1 MTSLQAWQTFFAR
14 SLVTRLEPLDFE
26 SYVKILSSK
35 HPLSASRISDLFL
48 RPTEYNA
55 VSLDPRVV
63 RYVQVLLGLK
73 LVTVPSVLRA
83 LWKVSSFR
91 DQDGHQ
97 NVQEKDIAENENGEK
112 TEGKAKE
119 EGKRWNNSYIAE
131 ETLFY
136 RLTKYI
142 SSGTAPHDTQ
152 EAVELVMACVQWMRT
167 VISVQHAAQAMLG
180 LAQTH
185 AAEMSAQN
193 MALGTLIVAVVEN
206 DRVLR
211 ALGKGSVP
219 KPVRKELKDTLASFV
234 PLLLQNSPQSA
245 SRLEVFRTQT
255 ILAIEPVDKKE
266 RAADKEI
273 EEILEEG
280 MALGVESMVVADMP
294 TMNSRA
300 GLYVYLNSLVSTP
313 LKVTKESHF
322 DLMLACWKTVD
333 RRPCY
338 LCIPT

>member
-1 MTSLQAWQTFFAR
+1 MSSQQTWQTFFSH
-14 SLVTRLEPLDFE
+14 SLATRLETADFE
-26 SYVKILSSK
+26 SYVEILSTK
-35 HPLSASRISDLFL
+35 HPLPASRISDLFL

-63 RYVQVLLGLK
+63 RYVQVLLGLE
-73 LVTVPSVLRA
+73 LVTVPSVLKA

-91 DQDGHQ
+91 DQAGHDDGQ
-97 NVQEKDIAENENGEK
+97 VKSVVRDENGENAAA
-112 TEGKAKE
+112 KAK
-119 EGKRWNNSYIAE
+119 EGKRWDNSYTAE
-131 ETLFY
+131 ETLFL

-152 EAVELVMACVQWMRT
+152 EAVELVMVCVQWMRT
-167 VISVQHAAQAMLG
+167 VISVQHAAQETMG

-185 AAEMSAQN
+185 AAEMASQN
-193 MALGTLIVAVVEN
+193 MALGTLVIAVVEN
-206 DRVLR
+206 GRVLH

-219 KPVRKELKDTLASFV
+219 KPVRKELKDALANFV
-234 PLLLQNSPQSA
+234 PLLMQSSPQGA
-245 SRLEVFRTQT
+245 ARLELFRTQT

-273 EEILEEG
+273 EEMLEEG
-280 MALGVESMVVADMP
+280 MALPVESMVVADMP

-313 LKVTKESHF
+313 ISAKVIF
-322 DLMLACWKTVD
+322 
-333 RRPCY
+333 
-338 LCIPT
+338 